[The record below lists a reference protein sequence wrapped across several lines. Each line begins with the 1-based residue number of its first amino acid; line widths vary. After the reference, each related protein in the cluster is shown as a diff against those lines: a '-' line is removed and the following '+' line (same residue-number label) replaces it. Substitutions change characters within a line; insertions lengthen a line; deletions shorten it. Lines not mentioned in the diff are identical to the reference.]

1 MTTPVLLKR
10 AGYDASPLYS
20 FREIVGGLSIL
31 IRGSGH
37 FNQYGQTTLNS
48 ML

>member
-37 FNQYGQTTLNS
+37 FIQYWNNRTN
-48 ML
+48 